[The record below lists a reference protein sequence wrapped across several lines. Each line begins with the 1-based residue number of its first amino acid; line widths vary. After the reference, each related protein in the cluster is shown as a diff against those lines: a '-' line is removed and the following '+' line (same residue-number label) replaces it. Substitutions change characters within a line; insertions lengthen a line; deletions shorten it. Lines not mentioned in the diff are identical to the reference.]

1 MATKDEVYRVEYY
14 VYMAEDR
21 PGEGATLGRK
31 LAQEGVNLHAM
42 LAFPAANGKTQVD
55 LVPEN
60 HDQLVKAAKKHGF
73 TLSGPKTCFLV
84 QGTDRTGA
92 IGDVLGRLGGAGINA
107 RATLGASAGGKRFG
121 GVIWVAP
128 ADVEAAARAL
138 GATAAVHKV

>member
-1 MATKDEVYRVEYY
+1 MKDQALRVDYF
-14 VYMAEDR
+14 VVTTDDK
-21 PGEGATLGRK
+21 PGIGADLHKK
-31 LAQEGVNLHAM
+31 LSKEGVNLLAV
-42 LAFPAANGKTQVD
+42 LAFPTGGKIQVD

-60 HDQLVKAAKKHGF
+60 PEAFTKAAKKLGI
-73 TLSGPKTCFLV
+73 TTSPAKVAFLI

-128 ADVEAAARAL
+128 ADVEAASRAL